1 MRFIIFFI
9 LIILA
14 NAIGAQPPKSSSKTP
29 SRSQMQSQMNE
40 VVNELN
46 KQIAETEKQL
56 AEAKKNKED
65 DSVIKSLE
73 DELAMLKK
81 QVNMMGGLNKNVSMM
96 SEKIIEQA
104 TEEKKSGTV
113 PKRDLARIRQ
123 IPEKTLTDA
132 ELVSFVKKVHAEV
145 EKLLNAEDKAE
156 AQKIYATLKSEKNDK
171 YSTSF

>member
-1 MRFIIFFI
+1 
-9 LIILA
+9 
-14 NAIGAQPPKSSSKTP
+14 
-29 SRSQMQSQMNE
+29 MQSQMNE

-156 AQKIYATLKSEKNDK
+156 AQKISC
-171 YSTSF
+171 